1 MYIVADNTVLNITFC
16 GILSFFT
23 AYLRRRVGSARL
35 GSARLGSVYVCNSHA
50 KIIGTRF
57 AVLNWA
63 ILDYISINFKVPS
76 VRPLGR
82 LRVRD
87 IWVKKK

>member
-23 AYLRRRVGSARL
+23 AYLRL

-63 ILDYISINFKVPS
+63 ILDDISINFKVPS

-87 IWVKKK
+87 I

>member
-1 MYIVADNTVLNITFC
+1 MYIVAFHYGLHISFC

-23 AYLRRRVGSARL
+23 AYLRRRV
-35 GSARLGSVYVCNSHA
+35 GSVYVCNSHA

-63 ILDYISINFKVPS
+63 ILDDISINFKVPS